1 MGGTYQIFESS
12 FFSKVSLTI
21 LIFRKKNLGPRASA
35 ELAILETPKIIC
47 LGYVILQLRGSSGHV
62 PPDSVKAG
70 DGVY

>member
-35 ELAILETPKIIC
+35 ELAIFDAPNINF
-47 LGYVILQLRGSSGHV
+47 LGEYCS
-62 PPDSVKAG
+62 
-70 DGVY
+70 

>member
-35 ELAILETPKIIC
+35 ELAISDATPGELIVSANTLVKVLELELI
-47 LGYVILQLRGSSGHV
+47 
-62 PPDSVKAG
+62 
-70 DGVY
+70 